1 MLVKFEDNEQSEIS
15 AVEKRPHSL
24 LKLVFQILP
33 FAATELLT

>member
-1 MLVKFEDNEQSEIS
+1 MLVTFEDNEQSEIS
-15 AVEKRPHSL
+15 AVGKRPHSL